1 MENQLESTMP
11 GTGVRGKGFW
21 YLAFFYSATS
31 IIQKLYFLFRFWN
44 FTGASRHGISK
55 NR

>member
-21 YLAFFYSATS
+21 YLAFFLFCYKYNPKVILS
-31 IIQKLYFLFRFWN
+31 IPVLEFYRSVQTWYK
-44 FTGASRHGISK
+44 
-55 NR
+55 